1 MPALN
6 NELAHDGSVA
16 GFEACTAGL
25 SRMVALPVIGNTT
38 LDAVL
43 AWYL

>member
-1 MPALN
+1 LQAS
-6 NELAHDGSVA
+6 AS
-16 GFEACTAGL
+16 GL
-25 SRMVALPVIGNTT
+25 SQMVVLPVIGNAR

>member
-6 NELAHDGSVA
+6 DDLTHDSSIAAV
-16 GFEACTAGL
+16 EARAAGL
-25 SRMVALPVIGNTT
+25 SQMMALPVIGSAG

>member
-6 NELAHDGSVA
+6 DDLAHDGSVA
-16 GFEACTAGL
+16 GLEACASGL
-25 SRMVALPVIGNTT
+25 SRMVALQVIGNTT

>member
-6 NELAHDGSVA
+6 DNLAHDGSA
-16 GFEACTAGL
+16 AAAKARASGL
-25 SRMVALPVIGNTT
+25 SQMVALPVIGAAG